1 MSDTALPEGIKVFER
16 GWLSANNI
24 FFWSKDDISIVDTG
38 YVAHQEQTLA
48 LVKNLLKAEGLSK
61 LDKIVNT
68 HLHSDHCG
76 GNAIL
81 VKNFQSNVYV
91 PASEVSTVN
100 GWDENLLSFRN
111 LGQDCPA
118 FKCQYSLEPGKQ
130 ILLGTHMWEIL
141 AAPGHDPHSIVLYQ
155 EDYQLLISADAL
167 WEDGFGAIFPELDGE
182 DGFEEVA
189 KTLDL
194 IEQLKIKLVIPGH
207 GKLFTDIK
215 TSIARARSRL
225 DYLATD
231 KARNARHAAKVLLKF
246 RLLEWQSI
254 ELNLVHEWI
263 KETPLMKAIAKELN
277 QSIDQL
283 TDWLPLA
290 LIKAGGAKIN
300 QNTLINLD

>member
-182 DGFEEVA
+182 DGFEEVT

-207 GKLFTDIK
+207 GKLFTDVK

-231 KARNARHAAKVLLKF
+231 KARNARYAAKVLLKF

>member
-254 ELNLVHEWI
+254 ELSLVHEWI

>member
-24 FFWSKDDISIVDTG
+24 FFWSKDDVSIVDTG

-48 LVKNLLKAEGLSK
+48 LVKNLLKAEGLTK

-81 VKNFQSNVYV
+81 VRDFRSDIYV
-91 PASEVSTVN
+91 PAKEVSAVN
-100 GWDENLLSFRN
+100 NWDDNLLSFKN
-111 LGQDCPA
+111 LGQNCPA
-118 FKCQYSLEPGKQ
+118 FKCQYSLEPGKR
-130 ILLGTHMWEIL
+130 ILLGAYMWEIL
-141 AAPGHDPHSIVLYQ
+141 AAPGHDPHSIILYQ
-155 EDYQLLISADAL
+155 EDHQLLISADAL
-167 WEDGFGAIFPELDGE
+167 WEDGFGAIFPELEGD
-182 DGFEEVA
+182 DAFEEVA

-207 GKLFTDIK
+207 GSLFTDVK
-215 TSIARARSRL
+215 TSISKARSRL

-246 RLLEWQSI
+246 RLLEWQSL
-254 ELNLVHEWI
+254 ELSLVHAWI
-263 KETPLMKAIAKELN
+263 KETPLMKAIARELN
-277 QSIDQL
+277 QPIDQL
-283 TDWLPLA
+283 ADWLPQA

-300 QNTLINLD
+300 QNTLINQD